1 MTKHD
6 NSNANNQPSAPA
18 AFLQTKL
25 TVGAVNDPMET
36 EADEMADKVMRMP
49 ETNFVQRKCAHCEE
63 EEKAQRKQLPSF
75 LQRKEVSAAGGAASD
90 KVNSGVQT
98 SKGNGDRMDSD
109 TKSFMERGFGADF
122 DSVNIHTDGKAT
134 EMNTEL
140 QARAFTVGNDIYF
153 NQGQYQPGSSDGK
166 RLLAHELT
174 HTMQQGN
181 VARRDMPKDPYGRPL
196 GFVSTPEQEA
206 YDRDT
211 ADIKKQWEDALQR
224 LDKGELD
231 DNDLSN
237 TRLRNRM
244 TGLTTA
250 EVTALITKIRQWQ
263 TTHPKIH
270 TSKIIEWLE
279 VRKVISTP
287 MQDGATVKRNASNA
301 VESYSMT
308 INGVLIR
315 VVQDST
321 STKGN
326 ETSPATNF
334 SQSLHWKANASTGV
348 LTELKNDAGVNVN
361 PRQIVVTIKTVY
373 KGDVDAPSAYGKGT
387 TKEDV
392 EEKTTTL
399 RAHEGQH
406 GTDFI
411 DYIRNNKPPADLS
424 RGLVNV
430 LTHDDLDAIIQYTN
444 EISKAS
450 CELTDQIGTTQDEFL
465 ATPEGQS
472 SGITSCRNNP

>member
-1 MTKHD
+1 MKT
-6 NSNANNQPSAPA
+6 SS
-18 AFLQTKL
+18 LQ
-25 TVGAVNDPMET
+25 
-36 EADEMADKVMRMP
+36 RQHP
-49 ETNFVQRKCAHCEE
+49 ETTAAAQSEAKARDVSKQKDPVFIQRKCAHCEE
-63 EEKAQRKQLPSF
+63 EEKAQRKEMPSF
-75 LQRKEVSAAGGAASD
+75 LQRKEVTAAGGTASD
-90 KVNSGVQT
+90 KVTREVQS
-98 SKGNGDRMDSD
+98 SKGSGNRMDAD
-109 TKSFMERGFGADF
+109 TKSFMERGLGGDF
-122 DSVNIHTDGKAT
+122 SSVNIHTDSKAAD
-134 EMNTEL
+134 MNSEL

-153 NQGQYQPGSSDGK
+153 NEGQYRPESSEGK

-181 VARRDMPKDPYGRPL
+181 VIRRDMPKDPYGRPL
-196 GFVSTPEQEA
+196 GFFPTPEQEA

-211 ADIKKQWEDALQR
+211 YEIQKEWEDALAR

-231 DNDLSN
+231 DNDLN
-237 TRLRNRM
+237 NKRLRNRM

-250 EVTALITKIRQWQ
+250 EVTSLITKIRQWQ
-263 TTHPKIH
+263 TAHPKIH

-287 MQDGATVKRNASNA
+287 MPDGATVKRNASNA

-315 VVQDST
+315 VVKDSS

-334 SQSLHWKANASTGV
+334 SQSIRWEASGRTGLLTSLKDAAGANF
-348 LTELKNDAGVNVN
+348 N
-361 PRQIVVTIKTVY
+361 PRQIVVTIQTAY
-373 KGDVDAPSAYGKGT
+373 QGDADATSAYGKGT
-387 TKEDV
+387 TTKDK

-411 DYIRNNKPPADLS
+411 DYITNNKPPADLS
-424 RGLVNV
+424 RGLINV
-430 LTHDDLDAIIQYTN
+430 LKPDDLSAIIEYTN
-444 EISKAS
+444 KISKAS
-450 CELTDQIGTTQDEFL
+450 CELTDQIGFSQDEFL
-465 ATPEGQS
+465 RTPEGQA
-472 SGITSCRNNP
+472 SGITSCRSTP